1 MPRHPGPPT
10 AAYRAARP
18 PSWCTTSCCRC
29 RLVRRS
35 KGCSKQAAHS
45 PGEQFALKHRYA
57 LVLHTDQPHPHVHL
71 VVKALDQYG
80 QRLNIRKATLR
91 QRRQEFARHLR
102 AQGIETNATA
112 RAVRGAVKPQK
123 PDGIYW
129 AMRDGRSTHMEQR
142 VKSVAAA
149 LRDGNIWVEPG
160 KARLIETRRS
170 VVQGWLAVR
179 DVLRGDGRESLA
191 AEVERFLK
199 AMPPPRTEREW
210 LAQGLI
216 EHARMARREAR
227 PPPSR

>member
-1 MPRHPGPPT
+1 
-10 AAYRAARP
+10 
-18 PSWCTTSCCRC
+18 
-29 RLVRRS
+29 
-35 KGCSKQAAHS
+35 
-45 PGEQFALKHRYA
+45 LKHRYA